1 MDHQKQFSSS
11 TGDTEFDTDPK
22 PFTIQFITSPSS
34 SSSISTEIQKEI
46 GEREPMFSKVL
57 TPSDVGKLNRLVIPK
72 QQAERY
78 LPLLGLSSPYKG
90 AELLF
95 VDRVGMQ
102 WHFRYFLKLNLMKT
116 IVSTHTLMK
125 FPLGNLIWCIHFWRV
140 QHYLLNWNYMHKVY
154 NIHLVE
160 LLTTLPFV
168 EIWDYGIVKTTT
180 PN

>member
-46 GEREPMFSKVL
+46 IGEREPMFSKVL

-78 LPLLGLSSPYKG
+78 FPLLGLSSPYKG
-90 AELLF
+90 AELRF

-102 WHFRYFLKLNLMKT
+102 WHFRYFFLKLYLMKT
-116 IVSTHTLMK
+116 IVSTHIYPNEVPFGRLDLMYSLLKGSTL
-125 FPLGNLIWCIHFWRV
+125 FA
-140 QHYLLNWNYMHKVY
+140 
-154 NIHLVE
+154 
-160 LLTTLPFV
+160 
-168 EIWDYGIVKTTT
+168 
-180 PN
+180 

>member
-78 LPLLGLSSPYKG
+78 FPLLGLSSPYKG
-90 AELLF
+90 AELRF

-102 WHFRYFLKLNLMKT
+102 WHFRYFLKIYLMKT

-125 FPLGNLIWCIHFWRV
+125 FPLGNLI
-140 QHYLLNWNYMHKVY
+140 
-154 NIHLVE
+154 
-160 LLTTLPFV
+160 
-168 EIWDYGIVKTTT
+168 
-180 PN
+180 